1 MTVAEIENQIR
12 ILRRTAEWYEKEL
25 VVPDYLKAAECR
37 FQMKTLQKFLMTCV
51 KHGRDLAAAA
61 LRDR

>member
-12 ILRRTAEWYEKEL
+12 ILRRTAEWYEFDL
-25 VVPDYLKAAECR
+25 VVPNHQKAAECR
-37 FQMKTLQKFLMTCV
+37 FQMKALQRFLTATV

>member
-25 VVPDYLKAAECR
+25 VEPDYLKAAECR
-37 FQMKTLQKFLMTCV
+37 FQMRALQRFLTATV

>member
-12 ILRRTAEWYEKEL
+12 ILRRTAEWYENEL
-25 VVPDYLKAAECR
+25 VIPNYPKAAECR
-37 FQMKTLQKFLMTCV
+37 FQMVSLQKFLKAIV
-51 KHGRDLAAAA
+51 KHGRDLQAAA